1 MAQAHPAVALSGAP
15 PAERVAAGSA
25 TRTAGVLFFIL
36 GAQFMTAIMLAASI
50 APSHDFSAGAISDLG
65 VVSETALLFNA
76 SLVAV
81 GILNLAG
88 GALCYRSHRRR
99 WLLAIFGVASIGAV
113 GAGLV
118 PLDRGQIHSLSALV
132 AFVFFNIEALATAF
146 VTRGPVR
153 VVSLV
158 AGAIGL
164 AFTVL
169 MAIGDSGNAAAFGVV
184 GHGGTERMIVYPVMI
199 WLMILGGSLSAA
211 GDRHEASDRA
221 VLS

>member
-15 PAERVAAGSA
+15 RSARIAAGSA
-25 TRTAGVLFFIL
+25 TRAAGVLFFIL
-36 GAQFMTAIMLAASI
+36 GAQFITAIMLAASI
-50 APSHDFSAGAISDLG
+50 APSYDFSAGAISDLG
-65 VVSETALLFNA
+65 VVPETAMLFNA

-88 GALCYRSHRRR
+88 GALFYRSNRRR
-99 WLLAIFGVASIGAV
+99 WLLGIFGVASVGAL

-118 PLDRGQIHSLSALV
+118 PLDHGQIHSLSALV

-146 VTRGPVR
+146 VTRGPIR

-158 AGAIGL
+158 TGAIGL

-169 MAIGDSGNAAAFGVV
+169 MVIGDSGNPAAFGAI

-199 WLMILGGSLSAA
+199 WMMILGGSLSAA
-211 GDRHEASDRA
+211 GGRYEASDRA